1 MTMPNINA
9 LLLAG
14 GLGTRL
20 RPLTNTIP
28 KCLVPIGG
36 KPLLER
42 WLDTLSQINC
52 TRVLINKHY
61 LAEQVDALLESVDY
75 SEMNVQTIFEEQL
88 LGTAGTLLKNKD
100 FFDKSGVNLMIH
112 ADNAT
117 DISLDELI
125 TAHLNRAPGCIL
137 TMLTFNT
144 DSPETC
150 GIVKTDRQGIVV
162 EFHEK
167 KASPPGNCANG
178 AIYAF
183 DQDLLDVLSN
193 LEDKPSDF
201 STQILPMLVG
211 RIQTCH
217 TNSAFLDVGTI
228 ENLNRAQSLWAD
240 QSV

>member
-20 RPLTNTIP
+20 RPLTDTIP

-52 TRVLINKHY
+52 TSVLINKHY
-61 LAEQVDALLESVDY
+61 LAEQVDAFLKSVDY
-75 SEMNVQTIFEEQL
+75 SNMNVQTIFEEQL

-100 FFDKSGVNLMIH
+100 FFDKSNVNLMIH

-117 DISLDELI
+117 DISLDQLI
-125 TAHLNRAPGCIL
+125 AAHLNRTPGCIL

-167 KASPPGNCANG
+167 Q
-178 AIYAF
+178 AF
-183 DQDLLDVLSN
+183 CG
-193 LEDKPSDF
+193 K
-201 STQILPMLVG
+201 
-211 RIQTCH
+211 
-217 TNSAFLDVGTI
+217 
-228 ENLNRAQSLWAD
+228 
-240 QSV
+240 